1 MRIFLRYIFFLAFLI
16 SITWLAIPRWF
27 DLEFP
32 RQPGPE
38 FDKRARKSYIT
49 LLDEGK
55 PDVVMLGDS
64 TLMDGVDPDLLSE
77 LTAKKVESF
86 HAPGSASA
94 FWYIIL
100 KNNIVVAEH
109 HPQAVVIVFRDT
121 MLTAPGY
128 RVHGGYFVKLDEFA
142 RPQEP
147 VLLERAF
154 LNQMNPVEIW
164 AEKYFPLYSARDRVR
179 QKVDSR
185 IRYTVPSWLNCD
197 VSCTDGS
204 MYRVFISAD
213 LEPGQLRNAVATA
226 ESYLYTPTQLNF
238 HRQVDQSFL
247 PEMIRL
253 ARERGIQ
260 LVLVRMKNETTGIGS
275 RETASV
281 RKYVADLS
289 AYLAEQDVIFLD
301 YGRDPRLTKEYFKDV
316 LHLNPQG
323 EVVFTHILAEGLNEV
338 LK

>member
-1 MRIFLRYIFFLAFLI
+1 MRLFLRYLFLLAFLT
-16 SITWLAIPRWF
+16 SITWVTIPNW
-27 DLEFP
+27 LNIQFP

-49 LLDEGK
+49 LLDEEK

-77 LTAKKVESF
+77 LTGRKVSSY

-94 FWYIIL
+94 FWYIVL
-100 KNNIVVAEH
+100 KNNVVVAEH
-109 HPQAVVIVFRDT
+109 KPQAVVVVFRDT

-154 LNQMNPVEIW
+154 LNQMNPLEIW

-179 QKVDSR
+179 QEIDSR
-185 IRYTVPSWLNCD
+185 IRYTAPGWLHCD
-197 VSCTDGS
+197 GPCTDTS
-204 MYRVFISAD
+204 MYKVFISAD
-213 LEPGQLRNAVATA
+213 LEPGQLRNAVAAA
-226 ESYLYTPTQLNF
+226 ESYLYTPTQLDF
-238 HRQVDQSFL
+238 QQQIDQSFL
-247 PEMIRL
+247 PEMVRL
-253 ARERGIQ
+253 TRERGIQ
-260 LVLVRMKNETTGIGS
+260 LILVRLKDGTTGTGS
-275 RETASV
+275 KETASIK
-281 RKYVADLS
+281 KYIVDLS
-289 AYLAEQDVIFLD
+289 AYLAGQGVIFLD
-301 YGRDPRLTKEYFKDV
+301 YGRDPRLTNEYFKDV

>member
-1 MRIFLRYIFFLAFLI
+1 MRSFLRYILLLAILI
-16 SITWLAIPRWF
+16 SITWIAIPRWF

-49 LLDEGK
+49 LLDEEK
-55 PDVVMLGDS
+55 PDVVLLGDS
-64 TLMDGVDPDLLSE
+64 ILKDGVDPDLLSE
-77 LTAKKVESF
+77 LTGKKIASYHV
-86 HAPGSASA
+86 PGSASA
-94 FWYIIL
+94 FWYIVL

-109 HPQAVVIVFRDT
+109 HPQAVVVVFRDS

-154 LNQMNPVEIW
+154 LNQMNPLEIW
-164 AEKYFPLYSARDRVR
+164 AEKYFPLYSARDQVR
-179 QKVDSR
+179 QKVDAG
-185 IRYTVPSWLNCD
+185 IRYTAPGWLNCD
-197 VSCTDGS
+197 APCTDDS
-204 MYRVFISAD
+204 MYRVFTSAD
-213 LEPGQLRNAVATA
+213 LEPGQLRNAVAAA
-226 ESYLYTPTQLNF
+226 ESYLYTSAQLDF
-238 HRQVDQSFL
+238 QRQVDESFL

-253 ARERGIQ
+253 TRERGIQ
-260 LVLVRMKNETTGIGS
+260 LILVRLKNQTTGVGS
-275 RETASV
+275 GETASV
-281 RKYVADLS
+281 RKYVSDLS
-289 AYLAEQDVIFLD
+289 AYLAEQNVIFLD
-301 YGRDPRLTKEYFKDV
+301 YGRDPRLTREYFKDV
-316 LHLNPQG
+316 LHLNPEG